1 MRCPRCHAENREG
14 RRFCAECG
22 ASLAV
27 ACPACGFSNEPSER
41 FCGGCGAPLRSSP
54 TVAQPKFG
62 APESYTPKHLAE
74 KILTSKSALEGERK
88 QVTVLFADLKGSME
102 LLADRD
108 PEEARKLLDPV
119 LERMMEAVHRY
130 EGTVNQVMGDGIMAL
145 FGAPVAHEDH
155 AVRACY
161 AAHDMHAAMRRYTE
175 QVRHAHGIEVQIRV
189 GLNSGDVVVRAIGSD
204 LRMDYTAVGQTTH
217 LAARMEQLATPG
229 TIRLTAD
236 TLRLAEGYIEVK
248 PLGPVPVKG
257 LEAPIEVYEMVGTG
271 PRRSRLHAAAARGF
285 TRFVGRDVELEA
297 LRQSLARGAAGHG
310 QVVAIVGEPGVGKSR
325 LVWEVTHSHRVHG
338 WLVLHAGSVSY
349 GKATSHLPVIDLL
362 KGYFAIEDR
371 DGPRAVQEKVTGKLL
386 TLDRALEGSLPA
398 LLALLDVPTDD
409 PQWATLDPPQRR
421 RRTLDAVKRLLL
433 RESQAQP
440 LLLIFEDLHWIDT
453 ETQALLDG
461 LMESL
466 PTARVLLLVNY
477 RPEYQHAWGSKTYYT
492 QLRIDPL
499 PPKGAD
505 DFLEALL
512 GNDASLRP
520 VKALLIERTE
530 GNPFYLE
537 ESVGTLVETGHLS
550 GKRGAYTMTKPPAS
564 IRVPPTVQAVLAARI
579 DRLAV
584 EEKTLLES
592 AAAIGKDVPFALLE
606 AVADLADERLRG
618 ALAALQRAE
627 LLYETAL
634 FPDRAYTFKHALTH
648 EVAYGSLLQER
659 RRALHARLVEAIE
672 RVYDDR
678 VGEHVEL
685 LAHHALQGEAWASAV
700 GYLRQAAAKAIGR
713 GVYREAARY
722 LEQALKALGHLPETA
737 QTRETAIDVRLDL
750 RVALLPFGRE
760 AVVPYL
766 REAEA
771 LATQLDDPR
780 RLGWIWVYLC
790 TDLFLI
796 GDTLGALRLGERALE
811 LAERCDEFPLTI
823 AASYYL
829 GVACVDAG
837 SWRRA
842 EGLFETI
849 VRALRDDPSREGF
862 GLVGSPAIQ
871 SRAFLALALA
881 ECGLFAEARRQGQEA
896 VRLAERQNN
905 AWNIIVARSWGV
917 GHVCALQGHPA
928 DAVADLERAVAL
940 ADEQGLAFVRA
951 PVRATLGVLYARAGR
966 PAEGLSLL
974 EDVWTAYTSAGWGL
988 FSSLVAVQ
996 LAEARLL
1003 GGQIDQARVAAEGA
1017 LERCRR
1023 SAQRGSE
1030 AYALHLLGEIA
1041 AHPTATNVEEADDRY
1056 RRALDLAI
1064 DLGMRPLVAHC
1075 HLGLGK
1081 LYSRTGDAA
1090 KATEHLTTAATMYR
1104 EMDMTFWLEKAD
1116 AALGG
1121 GAR

>member
-606 AVADLADERLRG
+606 AVADLADERLRET
-618 ALAALQRAE
+618 LVALQRAE

-796 GDTLGALRLGERALE
+796 GDTPGALRLGERALE
-811 LAERCDEFPLTI
+811 LAERRDEFQLTI

-849 VRALRDDPSREGF
+849 VRSLRDDPSREGF

-871 SRAFLALALA
+871 ARAFLALALA
-881 ECGLFAEARRQGQEA
+881 ERGLFAEAHRQGQEA

-940 ADEQGLAFVRA
+940 ADEQGLAFVRP

-988 FSSLVAVQ
+988 FSSLAAVQ

-1041 AHPTATNVEEADDRY
+1041 AHPTATKVEEADDRY

-1064 DLGMRPLVAHC
+1064 DLGMRPLIAHC
-1075 HLGLGK
+1075 HLGLGT
-1081 LYSRTGDAA
+1081 LYRRTGDHA
-1090 KATEHLTTAATMYR
+1090 KAREHLTTAATMYR
-1104 EMDMTFWLEKAD
+1104 EMGMTFWLEQAES
-1116 AALGG
+1116 AIAEIG
-1121 GAR
+1121 

>member
-1 MRCPRCHAENREG
+1 
-14 RRFCAECG
+14 
-22 ASLAV
+22 
-27 ACPACGFSNEPSER
+27 
-41 FCGGCGAPLRSSP
+41 
-54 TVAQPKFG
+54 
-62 APESYTPKHLAE
+62 
-74 KILTSKSALEGERK
+74 
-88 QVTVLFADLKGSME
+88 
-102 LLADRD
+102 
-108 PEEARKLLDPV
+108 
-119 LERMMEAVHRY
+119 
-130 EGTVNQVMGDGIMAL
+130 
-145 FGAPVAHEDH
+145 
-155 AVRACY
+155 
-161 AAHDMHAAMRRYTE
+161 
-175 QVRHAHGIEVQIRV
+175 
-189 GLNSGDVVVRAIGSD
+189 
-204 LRMDYTAVGQTTH
+204 
-217 LAARMEQLATPG
+217 
-229 TIRLTAD
+229 
-236 TLRLAEGYIEVK
+236 
-248 PLGPVPVKG
+248 
-257 LEAPIEVYEMVGTG
+257 
-271 PRRSRLHAAAARGF
+271 
-285 TRFVGRDVELEA
+285 
-297 LRQSLARGAAGHG
+297 
-310 QVVAIVGEPGVGKSR
+310 VAIVGEPGVGKSR

-796 GDTLGALRLGERALE
+796 GDTPGALRLGERALE
-811 LAERCDEFPLTI
+811 LAERRDEFQLTI

-849 VRALRDDPSREGF
+849 VRSLRDDPSREGF

-871 SRAFLALALA
+871 ARAFLALALA
-881 ECGLFAEARRQGQEA
+881 ERGLFAEAHRQGQEA

-940 ADEQGLAFVRA
+940 ADEQGLAFVRP

-988 FSSLVAVQ
+988 FSSLAAVQ

-1041 AHPTATNVEEADDRY
+1041 AHPTATKVEEADDRY

-1064 DLGMRPLVAHC
+1064 DLGMRPLIAHC
-1075 HLGLGK
+1075 HLGLGT
-1081 LYSRTGDAA
+1081 LYRRTGDHA
-1090 KATEHLTTAATMYR
+1090 KAREHLTTAATMYR
-1104 EMDMTFWLEKAD
+1104 EMGMTFWLEQAES
-1116 AALGG
+1116 AIAEIG
-1121 GAR
+1121 